1 ALTRVLGDIAIGDE
15 VFVGPHGVI
24 KGDITVGS
32 VVTLRSELQVIRG
45 PHIVQQL
52 QPAATQTQ
60 IQPMEAS

>member
-1 ALTRVLGDIAIGDE
+1 
-15 VFVGPHGVI
+15 GPHCVI
-24 KGDITVGS
+24 KDDIPVGS

>member
-1 ALTRVLGDIAIGDE
+1 VLKDDS
-15 VFVGPHGVI
+15 P
-24 KGDITVGS
+24 VGS
-32 VVTLRSELQVIRG
+32 VVTRRSERQVIRG